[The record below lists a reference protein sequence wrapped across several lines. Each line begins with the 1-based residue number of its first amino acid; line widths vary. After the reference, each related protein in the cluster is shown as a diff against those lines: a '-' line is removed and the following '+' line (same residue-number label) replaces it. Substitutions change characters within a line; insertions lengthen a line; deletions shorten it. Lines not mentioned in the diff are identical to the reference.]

1 MFLSLGSNRGDRLAL
16 LRKAEARLA
25 ATPGAR
31 VVARS
36 SVYETEPVGL
46 TDQPWFLNRVLLIE
60 TALEPHALLDVLQRV
75 EHSLGRTR
83 AVRWGPRTIDI
94 DLLLYDDRTVASER
108 LSIPHPELSR
118 RRFVL
123 LPLAEIDPD
132 ARLPDG
138 RSVRDLLDALGESQR
153 VRKIAPPGMRGDREE
168 LGSGTPTMLI
178 IPAIDIWRGRCVRMV
193 PGHARPE
200 VIYADDP
207 VEVAARWMS
216 QGARWLHVVDLEG
229 TLVGHPVQLNLVQAI
244 ATLGVPIQVDGGF
257 RTLDHLEEA
266 LGTGAARVLL
276 GADALALA
284 KEASR
289 RFGERVAASLGVKE
303 GRVAVDGWT
312 TLSETN
318 PISLGRTLTAHGICR
333 IVYTDIARDGT
344 LAGPDVSTI
353 ETFVRAVAVPVIAAG
368 GVASEADL
376 AALAHTGVEGV
387 IVGRALYEDRLH
399 LGVVTERGAWA
410 DNGQTP

>member
-1 MFLSLGSNRGDRLAL
+1 MSWAFLGLGSNQGDRLAL
-16 LRKAEARLA
+16 LQKAEVRLV
-25 ATPGAR
+25 ATPGIRIIAC
-31 VVARS
+31 S
-36 SVYETEPVGL
+36 SVYETAPVGL
-46 TDQPWFLNRVLLIE
+46 TRQPWFLNRVLLIE
-60 TALEPHALLDVLQRV
+60 TMLEPHALLDVLQQV

-83 AVRWGPRTIDI
+83 TVRWGPRTIDI

-138 RSVRDLLDALGESQR
+138 RAVRDLLDALGDSQR
-153 VRKIAPPGMRGDREE
+153 VRKIVAPGMRGDREV
-168 LGSGTPTMLI
+168 LKSGTSTMLI

-207 VEVAARWMS
+207 VEVAARWIS

-266 LGTGAARVLL
+266 LGTGAERVLL
-276 GADALALA
+276 GADALVLA
-284 KEASR
+284 GEASR
-289 RFGERVAASLGVKE
+289 RFGERIAASLGVRE
-303 GRVAVDGWT
+303 GRVAVGGWT
-312 TLSETN
+312 TLSAAD
-318 PISLGRTLTAHGICR
+318 PVSLGRMLAAHGICR
-333 IVYTDIARDGT
+333 IIYTDIARDGT
-344 LAGPDVSTI
+344 LAGPDVPAVAA
-353 ETFVRAVAVPVIAAG
+353 FVRAVGVPVIAAG
-368 GVASEADL
+368 GVGSEADL
-376 AALAHTGVEGV
+376 VALARTGVEGV
-387 IVGRALYEDRLH
+387 IVGRALYENRLDFSV
-399 LGVVTERGAWA
+399 LSQPVGIK
-410 DNGQTP
+410 